1 MYIATQMK
9 PIYKALFW
17 YFWNMIFGIAPFL
30 IFGYL
35 WVSINDKVL
44 GETIKLEI
52 IHLIRDLIFVFYC
65 LAMTGNISI
74 DILYSKYRY
83 PYHIYFIMGVIPCS
97 VFGVV
102 AIDYSVLI
110 LNKLENTNIQNL
122 TFIQAI
128 VFLFISIF
136 CIFVKINLLSKENNL
151 HAIVSN
157 E

>member
-1 MYIATQMK
+1 MK

-110 LNKLENTNIQNL
+110 LNKLENANIKNL

-136 CIFVKINLLSKENNL
+136 CIFVKTNLLSKKDN
-151 HAIVSN
+151 
-157 E
+157 